1 MVFAGCGVANLKRFF
16 PLTLNNRFYSYNS
29 ATNQYNVVPNPVTT
43 TFGPGAGYLIRM
55 PDNHPTS
62 PTPWPGRFEGT
73 PFNGYLEVPLNYFGP
88 GNGYNLVG
96 NPYPSTLNAEAFL
109 TQNAED
115 IQGTL
120 YFWRKT
126 NNAPGT
132 AYATYTLGGA
142 TTTSP
147 TSPIPNGL
155 IQVGQGF
162 FVAARNGVQPK
173 VIFDNSMRVDNNNNQ
188 FFRTHFGMSY
198 TVTTSF
204 EKHRFWLNLTHES
217 GLFSQMMVG
226 YMEGATL
233 EEDPLLDGRFIGD
246 SSQSLTSLIDSNP
259 FAVQAR
265 PLPFEVADVVPLRF
279 QTNAAGAYQISLGQA
294 DGLFEA
300 GQAIYLRDLLTQTVH
315 DFSDGAYAFSSVA
328 GSFSNRFEVIYQ
340 NETLG
345 ISTVSDH
352 SNVQVVS
359 QNDLIQVRSTGEPI
373 QQVTIYDVL
382 GRIILLGENTSNDYW
397 NSVILKS
404 GQVLL
409 VRVRLSDGSVST
421 HKVIH

>member
-1 MVFAGCGVANLKRFF
+1 TK
-16 PLTLNNRFYSYNS
+16 
-29 ATNQYNVVPNPVTT
+29 
-43 TFGPGAGYLIRM
+43 TFDAGAGYLIRM

-62 PTPWPGRFEGT
+62 PTPWPGKFEGT

-88 GNGYNLVG
+88 GAGYNLVG
-96 NPYPSTLNAEAFL
+96 NPYPSTLNAEVFL
-109 TQNAED
+109 QENATD

-126 NNAPGT
+126 NNTAGT

-147 TSPIPNGL
+147 TSPLPNGT

-162 FVAARNGVQPK
+162 FVEARNVVQPK

-188 FFRTHFGMSY
+188 FFRAHFGMPY
-198 TVTTSF
+198 TVNTTF

-233 EEDPLLDGRFIGD
+233 AEDPLLDGRFIGD
-246 SSQSLTSLIDSNP
+246 SNQSLTSLIDANP
-259 FAVQAR
+259 YAVQAR

-279 QTNAAGAYQISLGQA
+279 QTNAAGTFQITLGQA

-300 GQAIYLRDLLTQTVH
+300 GQAIYLRDLLTQAVH
-315 DFSDGAYAFSSVA
+315 DFSAGAYVFSSVA
-328 GSFSNRFEVIYQ
+328 GSFSSRFEVIYQ

-345 ISTVSDH
+345 VGGVITQSD
-352 SNVQVVS
+352 VQVVS
-359 QNDLIQVRSTGEPI
+359 QNDLIQVRSTGELI

-382 GRIILLGENTSNDYW
+382 GRTILQGEDTSNNHW
-397 NSVILKS
+397 NSLIYKTK
-404 GQVLL
+404 QVLL
-409 VRVRLSDGSVST
+409 VRVRLADGSEST